1 MLEIKIKV
9 HDQET
14 LDKLNGLSP
23 REFMIAWTTE
33 VRKLAQKRA
42 REKIGGDFGDRIA
55 RESILTDETDP
66 NRHSIYVGGENGYI
80 AEHIHFGGV
89 IRPKE
94 RKYLAIPVD
103 RSVKGMYPREYPGDL
118 VLLRKKDEGPNG
130 RAYLAKPMK
139 RKIKPLWVLKRSVNQ
154 RPRPW
159 WPEEWEVREVTEQFF
174 KENF

>member
-1 MLEIKIKV
+1 MLELKFKV

-89 IRPKE
+89 IRPRE

-103 RSVKGMYPREYPGDL
+103 RSVKGMYPREYPGEL

-159 WPEEWEVREVTEQFF
+159 WPEDWEVREVTEQFF

>member
-89 IRPKE
+89 IRPRE

-103 RSVKGMYPREYPGDL
+103 RSVKGMYPREYPGEL
-118 VLLRKKDEGPNG
+118 VLLRKKD
-130 RAYLAKPMK
+130 
-139 RKIKPLWVLKRSVNQ
+139 
-154 RPRPW
+154 
-159 WPEEWEVREVTEQFF
+159 
-174 KENF
+174 

>member
-89 IRPKE
+89 IRPRE

-103 RSVKGMYPREYPGDL
+103 RSVKGMYPREYPGEL

-159 WPEEWEVREVTEQFF
+159 WPEDWEVREVTEQFF

>member
-1 MLEIKIKV
+1 MEIKFKV
-9 HDQET
+9 DDSET
-14 LDKLNGLSP
+14 IARLNGLTP
-23 REFMIAWTTE
+23 RQFMIKWTGE

-55 RESILTDETDP
+55 KGSIQTDESNP
-66 NRHSIYVGGENGYI
+66 LRHTIYTGGENGYI

-94 RKYLAIPVD
+94 RKYLAIPID

-118 VLLRKKDEGPNG
+118 VLLRKKDEGPHG

-159 WPEEWEVREVTEQFF
+159 WPEDWEVREVTEEFIREKF
-174 KENF
+174 

>member
-1 MLEIKIKV
+1 MLEIKIRV
-9 HDQET
+9 DDSDTIE
-14 LDKLNGLSP
+14 KLNGLSP
-23 REFMIAWTTE
+23 RQFMIAWTTK
-33 VRKLAQKRA
+33 VKQFAQQRA
-42 REKIGGDFGDRIA
+42 RERIGGDFGDRIA
-55 RESILTDETDP
+55 RGSILTDETDP

-130 RAYLAKPMK
+130 RAYLAKQMK
-139 RKIKPLWVLKRSVNQ
+139 RKVKPLWMLKRSVNQ

-159 WPEEWEVREVTEQFF
+159 WPEDWEFREVTEEFIR
-174 KENF
+174 ENF

>member
-1 MLEIKIKV
+1 MEIKITV

-14 LDKLNGLSP
+14 LEKLNALSP
-23 REFMIAWTTE
+23 RQFMIAWTTE

-55 RESILTDETDP
+55 RESILTDESNE
-66 NRHSIYVGGENGYI
+66 NRHCLYLGGENGYI

-89 IRPKE
+89 IRPRE

-103 RSVKGMYPREYPGDL
+103 KSVKGLYPREYSGEL
-118 VLLRKKDEGPNG
+118 VFLRKKEDGPRG

-139 RKIKPLWVLKRSVNQ
+139 RKIKPLWVLKKSVDQ

-159 WPEEWEVREVTEQFF
+159 WPEEWEAQEVTEQFF
-174 KENF
+174 RENF

>member
-1 MLEIKIKV
+1 MEIKFTV
-9 HDQET
+9 HDQDAI
-14 LDKLNGLSP
+14 DKLKGLSP
-23 REFMIAWTTE
+23 RQFMIAWTTE

-89 IRPKE
+89 IRPRE

-103 RSVKGMYPREYPGDL
+103 RSVRGMYPREYPGDL

-159 WPEEWEVREVTEQFF
+159 WPEDWEVREVTEQFF
-174 KENF
+174 NENF

>member
-1 MLEIKIKV
+1 MEIKFKV
-9 HDQET
+9 DDVDT
-14 LDKLNGLSP
+14 LAKLNGLTP
-23 REFMIAWTTE
+23 RQFMIKWTGE

-55 RESILTDETDP
+55 KGSIQTDESNP
-66 NRHSIYVGGENGYI
+66 LRHTIYTGGENGYI

-103 RSVKGMYPREYPGDL
+103 DDVKGKYPREYPGKL
-118 VLLRKKDEGPNG
+118 VFLRKKDEGLHG

-139 RKIKPLWVLKRSVNQ
+139 RKIKPLWMLKRSVNQ

-159 WPEEWEVREVTEQFF
+159 WPEEWEVHEVTEEFIREKF
-174 KENF
+174 

>member
-89 IRPKE
+89 IRPRE
-94 RKYLAIPVD
+94 RKYLAIPID
-103 RSVKGMYPREYPGDL
+103 RSVRGMYPREYPGDL

-159 WPEEWEVREVTEQFF
+159 WPEDWEVREVTEQFF

>member
-1 MLEIKIKV
+1 MEIKIRV
-9 HDQET
+9 DDADT
-14 LDKLNGLSP
+14 LARLNGLTP
-23 REFMIAWTTE
+23 RQFMIKWTGE

-55 RESILTDETDP
+55 KGSIQTDESNP
-66 NRHSIYVGGENGYI
+66 LRHTIYTGGENGFI
-80 AEHIHFGGV
+80 ADHIHFGGV

-103 RSVKGMYPREYPGDL
+103 DDVKGKYPREYPGKL
-118 VLLRKKDEGPNG
+118 VFLRKKDEGLHG

-139 RKIKPLWVLKRSVNQ
+139 RKIKPLWLLKRSVNQ

-159 WPEEWEVREVTEQFF
+159 WPEEWEVREVTEEFIR
-174 KENF
+174 KNF